1 MKNCT
6 IYPMHQGSDE
16 WHGVRA
22 KCFTASEFAPFFL
35 ESRTEV
41 QRKARKRIIRKK
53 VRELLHQ
60 GAIGYDEWELA
71 EIERDRNLEKW
82 NGDIARGNAMEQTA
96 REAYKSQF
104 DVGVD
109 QVGFIYNDGGF
120 GCSPD
125 GLIGL
130 DGERAEYGI
139 EIKSPSPVKFLSYLE
154 NPQDLL
160 EDYQYQV
167 HGSMCVTGL
176 RRWDLWGFCNGF
188 PPIHHVV
195 TWGNFTDLLL
205 VGLDGMVSE
214 MQEYQGWLKEQFE
227 NWKK

>member
-1 MKNCT
+1 MKNCE
-6 IYPMHQGSDE
+6 IYQMNQGTDE

-60 GAIGYDEWELA
+60 GGIGYDQWELA
-71 EIERDRNLEKW
+71 EIERNRNLEKW

-96 REAYKSQF
+96 REAYETQF
-104 DVGVD
+104 DIDVS
-109 QVGFIYNDGGF
+109 QVGFIYNHQGF

-125 GLIGL
+125 GLIGF
-130 DGERAEYGI
+130 DGEVAEYGL
-139 EIKSPSPVKFLSYLE
+139 EIKSPSPEKFMSYLE
-154 NPQDLL
+154 NPLDLL

-176 RRWDLWGFCNGF
+176 LRWDLWGFCNGF

-195 TWGNFTDLLL
+195 KWDDFTDRLLG
-205 VGLDGMVSE
+205 GLHGMVEE
-214 MQEYQGWLKEQFE
+214 MYDYQEWLEKQFN
-227 NWKK
+227 NWEK